1 MSKMKLQITQD
12 AVITTSNS
20 GLFFFSFCSLV
31 VHYLLSSLT
40 CSEMHTGFSNLP
52 QKKITC
58 ILGLLLHLVFTTV
71 IIVSKS
77 IICLIKKEAKETY
90 DPRNYLPEQESKF
103 ISRFIKPLFLY
114 FSLIPRYVP
123 ELVLHHI

>member
-77 IICLIKKEAKETY
+77 IICLLKKGGKGDLRPQKLFARTGIKIHLWIYKAFV
-90 DPRNYLPEQESKF
+90 PF
-103 ISRFIKPLFLY
+103 LFSY
-114 FSLIPRYVP
+114 P
-123 ELVLHHI
+123 